1 MEIKKIAAFA
11 AAFMMIFGSTVAAY
25 ADIEQDAELTGQET
39 VEQVMTEQEII
50 EFENEYNAFDE
61 LYASEFAASSEKVDA
76 KQNALA
82 KQAIFK
88 VSTYIK
94 LKDGSSIPADFDV
107 GIVPIDEGYAFTTH
121 ITIDEIK
128 ETLSAAGKSTDDFS
142 RISYSLTANF
152 KKDLGIDDSYRIR
165 YQANLKGAVTN
176 DHGSSG
182 YASVSGRN
190 FITKKP
196 GEVMKIS
203 TPSRDDLLTDTHNK
217 YLEDTIFID
226 LTKAIVY
233 KPTKAHL
240 NSMKLTYT
248 PTAALIMKDG
258 TELATNWKFNKSNGD
273 YEDYVFTLNP
283 TISELEST
291 LKKSG
296 KKLDDLDGIH
306 YYLSISN
313 PSGSGIDN
321 KSTLK
326 GLYFL
331 GSYTKVLKDKN
342 AYINGSYGSSTKNKA
357 AASYK
362 VNENKIDLGLCDF
375 ELGKLSYWV
384 DGDVDENGIATSMAQ
399 KERDLKFDDLSKLS
413 LNVHVSC
420 YNANVN
426 APSSNGNKTVKGDV
440 NGDKNINVTDIAI
453 AASHIKGIKALSGDQ
468 FNAADVNA
476 DKELTVTDIA
486 MIASH
491 IKGIK
496 ALS

>member
-1 MEIKKIAAFA
+1 MKMKKLFALTAAL
-11 AAFMMIFGSTVAAY
+11 MMTFGSAVATY
-25 ADIEQDAELTGQET
+25 ADTEQDAELTGQET
-39 VEQVMTEQEII
+39 VEREMI
-50 EFENEYNAFDE
+50 EPESEYIALDE

-226 LTKAIVY
+226 LSKAIVY

-331 GSYTKVLKDKN
+331 GSYNKVLKDKN
-342 AYINGSYGSSTKNKA
+342 AYINGNYGSSTKIKA

-362 VNENKIDLGLCDF
+362 VNENKIDLGKCDIV
-375 ELGKLSYWV
+375 LGKLCT
-384 DGDVDENGIATSMAQ
+384 DGYEKDDKGEFVLKQ
-399 KERDLKFDDLSKLS
+399 KERDLTYDDLSRLS
-413 LNVHVSC
+413 LTVNVSC
-420 YNANVN
+420 YDAEVS
-426 APSSNGNKTVKGDV
+426 APSSNGNKTVKGDA
-440 NGDKNINVTDIAI
+440 NGDKKVDVTDIAVT
-453 AASHIKGIKALSGDQ
+453 ASHIKGIKALTGTQ
-468 FNAADVNA
+468 FKAADV
-476 DKELTVTDIA
+476 DGDGKLTVTDIA

-496 ALS
+496 ALK

>member
-1 MEIKKIAAFA
+1 MDIKKITAFA
-11 AAFMMIFGSTVAAY
+11 AALIMTFGGAAAAY
-25 ADIEQDAELTGQET
+25 ADTELTGQET
-39 VEQVMTEQEII
+39 VEQEITEQEITEI
-50 EFENEYNAFDE
+50 GNEYSAFDE
-61 LYASEFAASSEKVDA
+61 LYATELDASNDKVDA

-88 VSTYIK
+88 VKTYIK

-107 GIVPIDEGYAFTTH
+107 GIVPTDEGYAFTTH

-142 RISYSLTANF
+142 RISYSLTATFN
-152 KKDLGIDDSYRIR
+152 KDLGIDDSYRIR
-165 YQANLKGAVTN
+165 YQADLKGALFT

-182 YASVSGRN
+182 YGTVFGSN
-190 FITKKP
+190 LITKKP
-196 GEVMKIS
+196 GEVMPVESVI
-203 TPSRDDLLTDTHNK
+203 RDDLLTDTHNK

-248 PTAALIMKDG
+248 PTAALRLKDG
-258 TELATNWKFNKSNGD
+258 TELSTNWKFDKRNGD
-273 YEDYVFTLNP
+273 SENYVFTLNP

-342 AYINGSYGSSTKNKA
+342 AYINGAYGSSTKIKA

-362 VNENKIDLGLCDF
+362 VNENKIDLGKCDIV
-375 ELGKLSYWV
+375 LGKLCT
-384 DGDVDENGIATSMAQ
+384 DGYEKDDKGEFVCKQ
-399 KERDLKFDDLSKLS
+399 KERDLTYDDLSKLS

-440 NGDKNINVTDIAI
+440 NGDKNINVTDIAFT
-453 AASHIKGIKALSGDQ
+453 ASHIKGIKALTEDQ
-468 FNAADVNA
+468 FKAADVDGNG
-476 DKELTVTDIA
+476 KLTVTDIS

>member
-1 MEIKKIAAFA
+1 MDIKKIAAFA
-11 AAFMMIFGSTVAAY
+11 AALMMTFGSAVATY
-25 ADIEQDAELTGQET
+25 ADTEQDAELTGQET
-39 VEQVMTEQEII
+39 VEREMI
-50 EFENEYNAFDE
+50 EPESENIALDE

-107 GIVPIDEGYAFTTH
+107 GIVPTDEGYAFKTH

-165 YQANLKGAVTN
+165 YQTELKGAVTN
-176 DHGSSG
+176 DYGSSG
-182 YASVSGRN
+182 YGTVFGVN
-190 FITKKP
+190 LITKKP
-196 GEVMKIS
+196 GEVMPVESVI
-203 TPSRDDLLTDTHNK
+203 RDDLLTDTHNK
-217 YLEDTIFID
+217 YLEDTISID

-240 NSMKLTYT
+240 NSMKLNYT
-248 PTAALIMKDG
+248 PMAALRLKDG
-258 TELATNWKFNKSNGD
+258 TELSTNWKFKKSNGD
-273 YEDYVFTLNP
+273 SENYVFTLNP
-283 TISELEST
+283 TISELESI

-306 YYLSISN
+306 YYLTISN

-326 GLYFL
+326 GLYFI
-331 GSYTKVLKDKN
+331 GSYTKVLKDKKTHIDG
-342 AYINGSYGSSTKNKA
+342 AYGSSTKIKA

-375 ELGKLSYWV
+375 ELGKLYTEEYEKDDKGV
-384 DGDVDENGIATSMAQ
+384 FKQ
-399 KERDLKFDDLSKLS
+399 KSRDLKYSDLSNLS
-413 LNVHVSC
+413 LYVQVSC
-420 YNANVN
+420 YDAEVS
-426 APSSNGNKTVKGDV
+426 APSSNGNKTVKGDA
-440 NGDKNINVTDIAI
+440 NGDKKIDVADIAV
-453 AASHIKGIKALSGDQ
+453 AATHIKGIKALTAEQ
-468 FNAADVNA
+468 IKAADVNKDNNVNVA
-476 DKELTVTDIA
+476 DIA

-496 ALS
+496 ALK